1 MIRLTVGKTKNR
13 EYEHVRWLDMSEE
26 SGMEKTMLKY
36 HAGANERCELMVLY
50 LRASEISI
58 AAENDMS

>member
-1 MIRLTVGKTKNR
+1 MIRLTVGKQKTGNMNMSDGWICQKR
-13 EYEHVRWLDMSEE
+13 EV
-26 SGMEKTMLKY
+26 EKTMLKY